1 MFCIIILRAVAVQ
14 HNDNQYKTHFQPDLL
29 DTDVWASNMIKL
41 LKNGNRDDILIALET
56 LALNLQEQQIKLEQ
70 GRGEDAKIA
79 DTVMFLS
86 TTMHAAPAPKD
97 ATARKKASK
106 TFEIERVTSY
116 MQFVPRN
123 VLSNN
128 EFRPLIDS
136 LYASEN
142 VFDRRT
148 MVCPYTLI
156 SVMKRHGE
164 PLWEVERAE
173 QLLVTGSNPLN
184 AGRV

>member
-1 MFCIIILRAVAVQ
+1 MHILRAVAVQ
-14 HNDNQYKTHFQPDLL
+14 HNDNQYKTHFQPELL

-41 LKNGNRDDILIALET
+41 LKNGNRENILIALET

-97 ATARKKASK
+97 ATARKASK
-106 TFEIERVTSY
+106 TFEDERVTSY

-136 LYASEN
+136 LYASEH

-173 QLLVTGSNPLN
+173 QLLVTGSNPLT

>member
-41 LKNGNRDDILIALET
+41 LKNGNRENILIALET

-97 ATARKKASK
+97 ATARKASK
-106 TFEIERVTSY
+106 TFEDERVTSY

-173 QLLVTGSNPLN
+173 QLLVTGSNPLT

>member
-1 MFCIIILRAVAVQ
+1 
-14 HNDNQYKTHFQPDLL
+14 
-29 DTDVWASNMIKL
+29 MIKL
-41 LKNGNRDDILIALET
+41 LKNENRDDILNDLET
-56 LALNLQEQQIKLEQ
+56 LALKLLEQQTELEL
-70 GRGEDAKIA
+70 GHGEDAKIA

-106 TFEIERVTSY
+106 TFEDERVTSY

-123 VLSNN
+123 VLFNN

-136 LYASEN
+136 LYASEH

>member
-1 MFCIIILRAVAVQ
+1 MRAVAVQ
-14 HNDNQYKTHFQPDLL
+14 HNDNQYKTHFQPELL

-41 LKNGNRDDILIALET
+41 LKNGNREDILNALKT
-56 LALNLQEQQIKLEQ
+56 LALKLQEQQTKLEQ

-97 ATARKKASK
+97 ATARKASK
-106 TFEIERVTSY
+106 TFEDERVTSY

-136 LYASEN
+136 LYASEH

-173 QLLVTGSNPLN
+173 QLLVTGSNPLT

>member
-1 MFCIIILRAVAVQ
+1 LHILRAVAVQ
-14 HNDNQYKTHFQPDLL
+14 HNDDQYKTHFQPKLL

-41 LKNGNRDDILIALET
+41 LKNGNREDILNALKT
-56 LALNLQEQQIKLEQ
+56 LALKLQEQQTKLEQ

-106 TFEIERVTSY
+106 TFEDERVTSY

-123 VLSNN
+123 VLFNN

-136 LYASEN
+136 LYASEH

>member
-1 MFCIIILRAVAVQ
+1 LRAVAVQ
-14 HNDNQYKTHFQPDLL
+14 HNDDQYKTHFQPKLL
-29 DTDVWASNMIKL
+29 NTDVWASNIIKL
-41 LKNGNRDDILIALET
+41 LKDGNREDILNALKT
-56 LALNLQEQQIKLEQ
+56 LALKLQEQQTKLEQ

-97 ATARKKASK
+97 AASAPKDATAQKASNAS
-106 TFEIERVTSY
+106 EDERVTSY

-136 LYASEN
+136 LYASEH

>member
-1 MFCIIILRAVAVQ
+1 LHILRAVAVQ
-14 HNDNQYKTHFQPDLL
+14 HNDNQYKTHFQPELL

-97 ATARKKASK
+97 ATARKASK
-106 TFEIERVTSY
+106 TFEDERVTSY

-136 LYASEN
+136 LYASEH

>member
-1 MFCIIILRAVAVQ
+1 LHILRAVAVQ
-14 HNDNQYKTHFQPDLL
+14 HNDNQYKTHFQPELL

-41 LKNGNRDDILIALET
+41 LKNGNRENILIALET

-97 ATARKKASK
+97 ATARKASK
-106 TFEIERVTSY
+106 TFEDERVTSY

-173 QLLVTGSNPLN
+173 QLLVTGSNPLT

>member
-1 MFCIIILRAVAVQ
+1 
-14 HNDNQYKTHFQPDLL
+14 
-29 DTDVWASNMIKL
+29 MIKL
-41 LKNGNRDDILIALET
+41 LKNGNREDILNELDT
-56 LALNLQEQQIKLEQ
+56 LALKLQKQQAEL

-86 TTMHAAPAPKD
+86 TTMHAAPAPK
-97 ATARKKASK
+97 ATNASEDK
-106 TFEIERVTSY
+106 RVTSY

-164 PLWEVERAE
+164 PLVEVERAE

>member
-1 MFCIIILRAVAVQ
+1 LRAVAVQ
-14 HNDNQYKTHFQPDLL
+14 HNDNQYKTHFQPELL
-29 DTDVWASNMIKL
+29 DTNMWASNMIKL
-41 LKNGNRDDILIALET
+41 LKNGNRENILNDLKT
-56 LALNLQEQQIKLEQ
+56 LALKLQEQQTKLEQ

-97 ATARKKASK
+97 ATAQKASNAS
-106 TFEIERVTSY
+106 EDERVTSY

-136 LYASEN
+136 LYASEH

-173 QLLVTGSNPLN
+173 QLLVTGSNPLY

>member
-1 MFCIIILRAVAVQ
+1 LHILRAVAVQ

-41 LKNGNRDDILIALET
+41 LKNENRDDILNDLET
-56 LALNLQEQQIKLEQ
+56 LALKLLEQQTELEL
-70 GRGEDAKIA
+70 GHGEDAKIA

-106 TFEIERVTSY
+106 TFEDERVTSY

>member
-97 ATARKKASK
+97 ATARKASK
-106 TFEIERVTSY
+106 TFEDERVTSY

-173 QLLVTGSNPLN
+173 QLLVTGSNPLT

>member
-1 MFCIIILRAVAVQ
+1 MHILRAVAVQ
-14 HNDNQYKTHFQPDLL
+14 HNDDQYKTHFQPKLL

-41 LKNGNRDDILIALET
+41 LKNGNRGNILNELET
-56 LALNLQEQQIKLEQ
+56 LALKLLKQQAKLKL
-70 GRGEDAKIA
+70 GHWHGEDAKIA

-106 TFEIERVTSY
+106 TFEDERVTSY

-123 VLSNN
+123 VLFNN

-136 LYASEN
+136 LYASEH

>member
-1 MFCIIILRAVAVQ
+1 MRAVAVQ
-14 HNDNQYKTHFQPDLL
+14 HNDNQYKTHFQPELL

-41 LKNGNRDDILIALET
+41 LKNGNRENILIALET

-97 ATARKKASK
+97 ATARKASK
-106 TFEIERVTSY
+106 TFEDERVTSY

-136 LYASEN
+136 LYASEH

>member
-1 MFCIIILRAVAVQ
+1 
-14 HNDNQYKTHFQPDLL
+14 
-29 DTDVWASNMIKL
+29 MIKL

-97 ATARKKASK
+97 ATARKASK
-106 TFEIERVTSY
+106 TFEDERVTSY

>member
-1 MFCIIILRAVAVQ
+1 LHILRAVAVQ
-14 HNDNQYKTHFQPDLL
+14 HNDDQYKTHFQPKLL

-41 LKNGNRDDILIALET
+41 LKNGNRENILNELKT

-97 ATARKKASK
+97 ATARKASK
-106 TFEIERVTSY
+106 TFEDERVTSY

-136 LYASEN
+136 LYASEH

-164 PLWEVERAE
+164 PLVEVERAE
-173 QLLVTGSNPLN
+173 QLLVTGSNPLT

>member
-14 HNDNQYKTHFQPDLL
+14 HNDNQYKTHFQPELL

-41 LKNGNRDDILIALET
+41 LKNENRDDILNDLEA
-56 LALNLQEQQIKLEQ
+56 LALKLLEQQTELEL
-70 GRGEDAKIA
+70 GHGEDAKIA

-97 ATARKKASK
+97 ATARKDSK
-106 TFEIERVTSY
+106 TFEDERVTSY

>member
-41 LKNGNRDDILIALET
+41 LKNGNREDILNALKT
-56 LALNLQEQQIKLEQ
+56 LALKLQEQQTKLEQ

-97 ATARKKASK
+97 ATARKASK
-106 TFEIERVTSY
+106 TFEDERVTSY

>member
-41 LKNGNRDDILIALET
+41 LKNGNRENILIALET

-97 ATARKKASK
+97 ATARKASK
-106 TFEIERVTSY
+106 TFEDERVTSY

-148 MVCPYTLI
+148 MVCPYTLL

-184 AGRV
+184 TGRV